1 MKKLSHTVLINADR
15 DFRIDGKPVSLMPL
29 VLNEEEGPV
38 AIIQA
43 WILDCMVRIGEPW
56 ITVEKNVYIICV
68 WYDFLRYRGIA
79 PLDADEN
86 HLREFLLGGGVRAS
100 NVRSLAPKAEVTGTE
115 TNHNKY
121 RVIVGFHDFWENRH
135 GKSLRVHYGGTLAQL
150 RENTFERKNRSV
162 SRAEL
167 NFSKPENVGT
177 KSQPGTPTQ
186 EEGELI
192 LEEALKH
199 PNPNRAQ
206 TWYLVGSLALHGGAR
221 VGGIHSITVP
231 RLISALKKEQAFKQ
245 VAGYAEMLDGYLRPG
260 NRAKIKEILR
270 GMRADRR
277 KYIFCDVRNKG
288 GGSIPLP
295 IPIVLCEELI
305 EYMCTFREETKAAFL
320 KAKCRVPLNLFLSNK
335 KRQAGGALT
344 SRAMSNFFNPIFK
357 RLDIDGTI
365 HRLRATFAEEVVRDC
380 YIRERALNGRAW
392 QVKNVLQ
399 FASKLLGHK
408 NFDSIQNYL
417 NNIIAQELL
426 AGYPVI
432 VGTQENAG
440 FLRALAAK
448 LDDVDNEKFKIAL
461 ERFFA
466 ENGLE
471 PVLEEGRKYAL
482 F

>member
-1 MKKLSHTVLINADR
+1 MKKLSHTVLISSDR
-15 DFRIDGKPVSLMPL
+15 GFRVDGKPVGLMPL
-29 VLNEEEGPV
+29 VVNEEEGPV
-38 AIIQA
+38 AVIQA

-56 ITVEKNVYIICV
+56 ISVEKDVYIICQ
-68 WYDFLRYRGIA
+68 WYDFLRIRGVA
-79 PLDADEN
+79 TLDANES
-86 HLREFLLGGGVRAS
+86 HLRDFLLGGGVRSS
-100 NVRSLAPKAEVTGTE
+100 NVRSIVPVAQVTGTV
-115 TNHNKY
+115 TNQNKY
-121 RVIVGFHDFWENRH
+121 RVIVAFHDFWENRH
-135 GKSLRVHYGGTLAQL
+135 GKSLRVQYGGTLAQL
-150 RENTFERKNRSV
+150 KENAFDRKNRSV
-162 SRAEL
+162 ARAEI
-167 NFSKPENVGT
+167 NFSRPEKVGT
-177 KSQPGTPTQ
+177 KPEPGTPTL

-192 LEEALKH
+192 LEEALNH
-199 PNPNRAQ
+199 VNPNRAQ
-206 TWYLVGSLALHGGAR
+206 TWYLIGSLALRAGAR
-221 VGGIHSITVP
+221 VGGINSLTVP
-231 RLISALKKEQAFKQ
+231 RLLAALKKERAFRK
-245 VAGYAEMLDGYLRPG
+245 VDGYAEVLDGYLRPG

-277 KYIFCDVRNKG
+277 TFIFCEIRNKG
-288 GGSIPLP
+288 GDTISLP
-295 IPIVLCEELI
+295 IPIELCEELI
-305 EYMCTFREETKAAFL
+305 EYLCTYREVIRTAFQ
-320 KAKCRVPLNLFLSNK
+320 KAKCSVPANIFLSNK

-426 AGYPVI
+426 AGHPVI
-432 VGTQENAG
+432 VGTKENAG

-471 PVLEEGRKYAL
+471 PILEEGRKYAL